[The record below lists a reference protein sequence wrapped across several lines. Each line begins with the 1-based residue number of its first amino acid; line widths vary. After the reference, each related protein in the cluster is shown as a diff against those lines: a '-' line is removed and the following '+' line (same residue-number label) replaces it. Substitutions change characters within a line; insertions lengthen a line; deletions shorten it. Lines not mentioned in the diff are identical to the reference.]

1 MFVLTKGILPFPIDS
16 NRFEKKRK
24 KEKKDENSPSTVTK
38 TKVFA

>member
-1 MFVLTKGILPFPIDS
+1 MFVLTKDILMKYDSPIDL
-16 NRFEKKRK
+16 K